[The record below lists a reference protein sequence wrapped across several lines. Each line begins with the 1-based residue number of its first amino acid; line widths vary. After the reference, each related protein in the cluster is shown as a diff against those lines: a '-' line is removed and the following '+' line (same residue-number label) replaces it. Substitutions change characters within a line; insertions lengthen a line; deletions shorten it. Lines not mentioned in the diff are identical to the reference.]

1 MAETSREV
9 WITGIGLV
17 SSLAE
22 GASAHWQHLAG
33 EASPRPV
40 IDNDRFA
47 PYAVHPLVALDFT
60 KQIPKTSDRRQMERW
75 QQIGVYTA
83 GLALAD
89 AGLAGDQST
98 LDRVD
103 LTIAAGNGERD
114 LALDARVLTAL
125 GTSEAPEPIL
135 NQELALG
142 LRPTLYLGQL
152 SNLLAGNISIV
163 HKATGSSRTFK
174 GEELAGVSAVA
185 DAAHRIADNQGD
197 VFLAGGALNA
207 EREDLLLGCE
217 ISHTLATGPYKSVW
231 ERNPLGG
238 GLVPGSVGAFL
249 VLEASDHA
257 RSRGAVPY
265 ARLSRIVSDRAL
277 RHREKSTDTATRLF
291 DKLALQPENGRL
303 AVLSGASGVE
313 PVTTEEQ
320 NFLER
325 VEQRGFKSCVRS
337 WGSVLG
343 HGMEAHFIA
352 GVALAA
358 LAISKK
364 TFYPPFDATEIE
376 ADRSTPTDRIL
387 VTCFGHWRGEG
398 LALVESAS
406 ESARESAE

>member
-22 GASAHWQHLAG
+22 GAGAHWQRLADVTP
-33 EASPRPV
+33 PRPV
-40 IDNDRFA
+40 IDSERFA
-47 PYAVHPLVALDFT
+47 PYAVHPLVALDFA
-60 KQIPKTSDRRQMERW
+60 KQIPRTSDRRQMERW

-89 AGLAGDQST
+89 AGLAGDQSN
-98 LDRVD
+98 LDRVN

-125 GTSEAPEPIL
+125 ETSDAAESIL
-135 NQELALG
+135 NRELAVG

-174 GEELAGVSAVA
+174 GEELAGVSAVT
-185 DAAHRIADNQGD
+185 DAARRIAANQGD

-217 ISHTLATGPYKSVW
+217 ITHALATGPYRSVW
-231 ERNPLGG
+231 ERGPHGG
-238 GLVPGSVGAFL
+238 GLVPGSMGAFL

-277 RHREKSTDTATRLF
+277 RHREKSTDTAARLF
-291 DKLALQPENGRL
+291 DELALQPKNGHL
-303 AVLSGASGVE
+303 SVLSGASGVE
-313 PVTTEEQ
+313 PVTADEK

-325 VEQRGFKSCVRS
+325 MEQRGFKSCVRT

-343 HGMEAHFIA
+343 HGIEAHFIA
-352 GVALAA
+352 GLALAA
-358 LAISKK
+358 LAISKN
-364 TFYPPFDATEIE
+364 TFYPPFAATEIE
-376 ADRSTPTDRIL
+376 DTPGTPTNRIL

-398 LALVESAS
+398 LALVESAHD
-406 ESARESAE
+406 AAE